1 LLLIL
6 HNKNWFWLL
15 RKGVAGQRARAVQ
28 HISGKAAQSKANFEV
43 RKGNAS
49 PAMLELAILKRLIM
63 AVWLILLAP
72 HPAAALDQVSM
83 QLKWK
88 HQFQFAGYY
97 AALEQGFYRDAGL
110 DVTIR
115 EGGPGIDVAGEVATG
130 KADFGVCS
138 ASVLREWTLDRRLV
152 VLAAIF
158 QHSPVIILVPRRAD
172 ISSVSDLRGRR
183 LMDSPGSD
191 EIAAMLKRE
200 GVDYQ
205 AMPRVIHD
213 GNSRDLLAGK
223 ADAMVAY
230 STNEPFV
237 LDQLGAAYRIFS
249 PEAYGI
255 DFYGDNL
262 CASEAEVKAHPDE
275 VAAFRAA
282 SVKGWAYALA
292 HKEATVDL
300 ILKTYSVKK
309 SRAALLFEAERTETL
324 VGQDPS
330 RIGEQDRARWQR
342 IATTYRNLGLLK
354 DDKLPAALIWEANDV
369 SGWWLIPLLVG
380 GLAIAVFVRYRSR
393 RFLRRALNR
402 LSALPFFERRGR
414 PRLSLVMSLLFIVLS
429 IPILIFI
436 LIYNYSKN
444 SAAMVSILNE
454 AVVQTSNASVERTE
468 TLIENT
474 EGPLRFLAEVAA
486 ADPGYFRTE
495 QSRDLLYRALISATY
510 IDAVYV
516 SFDDGYHRVVTR
528 IDEDRR
534 RSDPDIPATANWHSS
549 YIEAITFALR
559 RTRHRTFF
567 DLWPHEVGGYS
578 GVTETDIRI
587 LPGYQSAKITGTL
600 AVTEPSINPDTGFPV
615 LSLRVP
621 IFHGVDFLG
630 CASANITVG
639 VLSRFLDKHRTSAHS
654 TTLIADS
661 NTGKIIAFPDQQK
674 GIYLENGLLKIAT
687 VTDIDDPNVRE
698 AYREHSLVGAESF
711 VFRSPVNGDDII
723 AAFAKFPSGFGQP
736 WQVITLTPIDDFV
749 GTLKATNR
757 LMMVIIIALTMIE
770 LFFIYLASSRLSR
783 PVENVSR
790 QLQEIESLHFDTP
803 TSQPSSIREIARLE
817 TAASLLR
824 TSLKSFSSFVP
835 LDVVRQLIKSGI
847 PLTLGVE
854 SRFLTVFFSDLEN
867 FSSHS
872 ETLAPA
878 DLLIQISAYLE
889 EVSGA
894 IAEEGGT
901 VDKFIGDGVMAFWN
915 APVQRADHIIR
926 ACAGA
931 LRAARRM
938 ERVNDAWEA
947 EGRPRIRIRIGLN
960 CANVLVGNVGST
972 ARLNYT
978 ALGDGVNVAAR
989 LEGINK
995 VFGTTICISDSI
1007 YDQVQ
1012 NEILARPLKR
1022 VQVKGR
1028 KTEFMIYELLGLR
1041 ASGDPELRIRDR
1053 DEQLSAMTWEASR
1066 LYEAGE
1072 FRAAEHAYCAILE
1085 RFPGDSVIKL
1095 MIKECDGR
1103 LSHSLS
1109 NPAPRP

>member
-1 LLLIL
+1 
-6 HNKNWFWLL
+6 
-15 RKGVAGQRARAVQ
+15 
-28 HISGKAAQSKANFEV
+28 
-43 RKGNAS
+43 
-49 PAMLELAILKRLIM
+49 MLTRLIM
-63 AVWLILLAP
+63 AAGLVLLASQS
-72 HPAAALDQVSM
+72 ANALEQVSM

-115 EGGPGIDVAGEVATG
+115 EGGPGIDVAETVASG

-138 ASVLREWTLDRRLV
+138 ASVLREWTLGRRLV
-152 VLAAIF
+152 VLAGIF
-158 QHSPVIILVPRRAD
+158 QHSPVVILVPRRPD

-191 EIAAMLKRE
+191 EIAAMLKGE
-200 GVDYQ
+200 GVDYE
-205 AMPRVIHD
+205 AMPHVIHD
-213 GNSRDLLAGK
+213 GDPRDLLAGR

-262 CASEAEVKAHPDE
+262 CASEAEVQTHPDQ

-282 SVKGWAYALA
+282 SVKGWAFALA

-300 ILKTYSVKK
+300 ILKSYSVKK

-324 VGQDPS
+324 VGRDPR
-330 RIGEQDRARWQR
+330 RIGEQDHARWQR
-342 IATTYRNLGLLK
+342 IAATYRKLGLLK
-354 DDKLPAALIWEANDV
+354 DDKLPEALIWQGNDG
-369 SGWWLIPLLVG
+369 SQLQRLIPVLLVPV
-380 GLAIAVFVRYRSR
+380 GLAIVVLVWYRNR
-393 RFLRRALNR
+393 RFLWRALSWLR
-402 LSALPFFERRGR
+402 ALPLFDRIGRQR
-414 PRLSLVMSLLFIVLS
+414 PRLSLIMSLLFIGLS

-436 LIYNYSKN
+436 LIYNYNKN
-444 SAAMVSILNE
+444 SAGMVSILNE
-454 AVVQTSNASVERTE
+454 AVAQTSRASVERTE

-474 EGPLRFLAEVAA
+474 EGPLRFLAEVAHD
-486 ADPGYFRTE
+486 DPGYFRTE
-495 QSRDLLYRALISATY
+495 QSRDLLYRALTSATY

-534 RSDPDIPATANWHSS
+534 RSDPAIPATANWHSS
-549 YIEAITFALR
+549 YIDAIGYALR

-567 DLWPHEVGGYS
+567 DLWPHEVGSYNV
-578 GVTETDIRI
+578 VTETDIRI
-587 LPGYQSAKITGTL
+587 LPGYQSAKTTGTL
-600 AVTEPSINPDTGFPV
+600 AVTEPSINPDTGFPI

-621 IFHGVDFLG
+621 IFQGVDFLG
-630 CASANITVG
+630 CASANITVD

-661 NTGKIIAFPDQQK
+661 NSGKIIAFPDQQK
-674 GIYLENGLLKIAT
+674 GVRLENGLLKIAT

-698 AYREHSLVGAESF
+698 AYRQHSLVDAESF
-711 VFRSPVNGDDII
+711 VFRSPVNGDDLV
-723 AAFAKFPSGFGQP
+723 AAFAKFPGGFGQP

-757 LMMVIIIALTMIE
+757 LMMVIIIVLTMIE
-770 LFFIYLASSRLSR
+770 LFFIYFASSWLSR
-783 PVENVSR
+783 PVENVSQ
-790 QLQEIESLHFDTP
+790 QLQEIESLHFDAP
-803 TSQPSSIREIARLE
+803 MSRPSSIREIARLE
-817 TAASLLR
+817 SAASLLR

-854 SRFLTVFFSDLEN
+854 PRFLTVFFSDLEN

-878 DLLIQISAYLE
+878 DLLIQISTYLE
-889 EVSGA
+889 EVSAA

-915 APVQRADHIIR
+915 APVERPDHIIR

-947 EGRPRIRIRIGLN
+947 QGRPRIRIRIGLN
-960 CANVLVGNVGST
+960 CANVLVGNVGSS
-972 ARLNYT
+972 ARLSYT

-1007 YDQVQ
+1007 YDQARS
-1012 NEILARPLKR
+1012 EILARPLKL

-1028 KTEFMIYELLGLR
+1028 KTEFMIYELLALR
-1041 ASGDPELRIRDR
+1041 ASDDPELRIRDR
-1053 DEQLSAMTWEASR
+1053 DEQLSRMTWEASQLR
-1066 LYEAGE
+1066 EAGD
-1072 FRAAEHAYCAILE
+1072 FPAAERAYRAVLE
-1085 RFPGDSVIKL
+1085 SFPGDPVAEL
-1095 MIKECDGR
+1095 MLR
-1103 LSHSLS
+1103 
-1109 NPAPRP
+1109 